1 MKFLILPIDVSD
13 WRLHFFFVCCPQ
25 RLKML
30 LQRGR
35 VFLTAGAANEKKK
48 KFENEHI
55 KHF

>member
-1 MKFLILPIDVSD
+1 MKFLIVPIDVSD

-35 VFLTAGAANEKKK
+35 VFLTAGAANEKKE
-48 KFENEHI
+48 KFENEHT